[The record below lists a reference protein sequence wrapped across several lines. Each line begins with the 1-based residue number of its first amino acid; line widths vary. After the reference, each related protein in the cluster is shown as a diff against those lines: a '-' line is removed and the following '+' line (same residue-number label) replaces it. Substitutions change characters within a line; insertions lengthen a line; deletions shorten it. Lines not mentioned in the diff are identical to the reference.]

1 MTFAGAIFLIVV
13 GAILR
18 WGVHLHIKH
27 VDEQFIGLI
36 LILAGILG
44 LIVALFQ
51 TLVWSRRAGRSG
63 RYVDDPRYDD
73 PRY

>member
-36 LILAGILG
+36 LIIAGLVG
-44 LIVALFQ
+44 LVVALFQ
-51 TLVWSRRAGRSG
+51 TLVWSRRAGPA
-63 RYVDDPRYDD
+63 DPYYGDRYDR
-73 PRY
+73 PPY

>member
-27 VDEQFIGLI
+27 VDEQFIGLL
-36 LILAGILG
+36 LILAGLAG
-44 LIVALFQ
+44 LVIAAFQ
-51 TLVWSRRAGRSG
+51 MAVWSRRAGARDD
-63 RYVDDPRYDD
+63 RYYDD
-73 PRY
+73 RRY

>member
-27 VDEQFIGLI
+27 VDEKFIGLL
-36 LILAGILG
+36 LIIAGIAG
-44 LIVALFQ
+44 LIFAIWQ
-51 TLVWSRRAGRSG
+51 SAIWSRRTVARDD
-63 RYVDDPRYDD
+63 RYYDERRY
-73 PRY
+73 